1 MANSSRGVAVDLTGR
16 TVLVTG
22 ASSGI
27 GLRTARALG
36 RAGALVVAQ
45 YRTGREGAE
54 AATQDL
60 PDDRR
65 LLVQADFST
74 AESATQL
81 WQKAVAWQ
89 GTIDVVVNNAAVMP
103 QAGLSASDEDWNRA
117 LDLVLTVNVRE
128 PLNLI
133 RQAVR
138 HFARSGGGVL
148 ITMSSW
154 VAQRGSAN
162 ENLVGYS
169 ASKAAVTAATKA
181 IARAYA
187 RDGVLA
193 YCIAPGAVET
203 DMTIQAARTQGGE
216 DAVRSSLA
224 MGEFVPPH
232 ELAELV
238 TVLASGRFRHMSGAT
253 LDVNGASYVR

>member
-1 MANSSRGVAVDLTGR
+1 MANSQEVAGDLTNR

-27 GLRTARALG
+27 GMETTRALG
-36 RAGALVVAQ
+36 RAGAFVIAQ

-54 AATQDL
+54 AATSDV
-60 PDDRR
+60 PDGRR
-65 LLVQADFST
+65 LLVQADFS
-74 AESATQL
+74 EPGSAADL
-81 WQKAVAWQ
+81 WDEAVAWR
-89 GTIDVVVNNAAVMP
+89 GAIDVLVNNAAVMP
-103 QAGLSASDEDWNRA
+103 QAGLSASDDDWSESLNLA
-117 LDLVLTVNVRE
+117 LTVNVRE

-133 RQAVR
+133 RQAVL
-138 HFARSGGGVL
+138 HFVGNGGGVL
-148 ITMSSW
+148 VTMSSW

-162 ENLVGYS
+162 ETLVGYT
-169 ASKAAVTAATKA
+169 ASKAAVTAATKT

-216 DAVRSSLA
+216 DVVRSSLT
-224 MGEFVPPH
+224 MGEFVPPR

-238 TVLASGRFRHMSGAT
+238 TVLASGRFKHLTGAT